1 MNNSLKVK
9 RLVGIASLAAIVAV
23 LQVMANYITIGT
35 INITLALI
43 PIVVGAIIYGPLVGF
58 GLGALMGIV
67 VLTAPTTQGF
77 LNVNP
82 FVTVL
87 LCILKTGIAGLVAG
101 FLFKLIN
108 KKNFYVAVVVATLI
122 VPVIN
127 TSLFILGSALF
138 FQTVFGADSFSGALP
153 VIVGIVFG
161 TNFAIEFTLSVVLSP
176 VVVSLVRI
184 LARNYN
190 LGFNLDY
197 KEEKEVEVEQVVE
210 A

>member
-9 RLVGIASLAAIVAV
+9 RLVGVASLAAIVVV
-23 LQVMANYITIGT
+23 LQLIANYITIGT

-67 VLTAPTTQGF
+67 VLTAPSTQGF

-82 FVTVL
+82 FVTIL
-87 LCILKTGIAGLVAG
+87 LCVLKTGIAGLVSG
-101 FLFKLIN
+101 FLFKIIN
-108 KKNFYVAVVVATLI
+108 KKNFYAAIVVATLI

-127 TSLFILGSALF
+127 TGLFILGSALF
-138 FQTVFGADSFSGALP
+138 FQTVFGAESFSGALP
-153 VIVGIVFG
+153 VIIGVVFG
-161 TNFAIEFTLSVVLSP
+161 TNFAIEFTLNVVLSP
-176 VVVSLVRI
+176 VVATVVRV

-190 LGFNLDY
+190 LGFSLDY
-197 KEEKEVEVEQVVE
+197 KEEIDTQEIVE

>member
-9 RLVGIASLAAIVAV
+9 RLVGVASLAAIVVV
-23 LQVMANYITIGT
+23 LQLIANYITIGT

-67 VLTAPTTQGF
+67 VLTAPSTQGF

-82 FVTVL
+82 FVTIL
-87 LCILKTGIAGLVAG
+87 LCVLKTGIAGLVSG
-101 FLFKLIN
+101 FLFKIIN
-108 KKNFYVAVVVATLI
+108 KKNFYAAIVVATLI

-127 TSLFILGSALF
+127 TGLFILGSALF
-138 FQTVFGADSFSGALP
+138 FQTVFGAESFSGALP
-153 VIVGIVFG
+153 VIIGVVFG
-161 TNFAIEFTLSVVLSP
+161 TNFAIEFTLNVVLSP
-176 VVVSLVRI
+176 VVATVVRV

-190 LGFNLDY
+190 LGFSLDY
-197 KEEKEVEVEQVVE
+197 KEEIDSQEIVE

>member
-9 RLVGIASLAAIVAV
+9 RLVGVASLAAIVVV
-23 LQVMANYITIGT
+23 LQLIANYITIGT

-67 VLTAPTTQGF
+67 VLTAPSTQGF

-82 FVTVL
+82 FVTIL
-87 LCILKTGIAGLVAG
+87 LCVLKTGIAGLVSG
-101 FLFKLIN
+101 LLFKIIN
-108 KKNFYVAVVVATLI
+108 KKNFYAAIVVATLI

-127 TSLFILGSALF
+127 TGLFILGSALF
-138 FQTVFGADSFSGALP
+138 FQTVFGAESFSGALP
-153 VIVGIVFG
+153 VIIGVVFG
-161 TNFAIEFTLSVVLSP
+161 TNFAIEFTLNVVLSP
-176 VVVSLVRI
+176 VVATVVRV

-190 LGFNLDY
+190 LGFSLDY
-197 KEEKEVEVEQVVE
+197 KEELDNQEIVE

>member
-9 RLVGIASLAAIVAV
+9 RLVGVASLAAIVVV
-23 LQVMANYITIGT
+23 LQLIANYITIGT

-67 VLTAPTTQGF
+67 VLTAPSTQGF

-82 FVTVL
+82 FVTIL
-87 LCILKTGIAGLVAG
+87 LCVLKTGLAGLVSG
-101 FLFKLIN
+101 FLFKIIN
-108 KKNFYVAVVVATLI
+108 KKNFYAAIVVATLI

-127 TSLFILGSALF
+127 TGLFILGSALF
-138 FQTVFGADSFSGALP
+138 FQTVFGAESFSGALP
-153 VIVGIVFG
+153 VIIGVVFG
-161 TNFAIEFTLSVVLSP
+161 TNFAIEFTLNVVLSP
-176 VVVSLVRI
+176 VVATVVRV

-190 LGFNLDY
+190 LGFSLDY
-197 KEEKEVEVEQVVE
+197 KEELDNQEIVE

>member
-1 MNNSLKVK
+1 MNNSLKIK
-9 RLVGIASLAAIVAV
+9 KLVGIASLAAIVVV
-23 LQVMANYITIGT
+23 LQLMGNYITIGT
-35 INITLALI
+35 ISITLALI

-67 VLTAPTTQGF
+67 VITAPSTQGF

-82 FVTVL
+82 FVTIV
-87 LCILKTGIAGLVAG
+87 LCILKSGIAGLVSG

-108 KKNFYVAVVVATLI
+108 KKNFYVAIVVATLI

-127 TSLFILGSALF
+127 TALFILGSALF
-138 FQTVFGADSFSGALP
+138 FQTVFGAESFSGALP
-153 VIVGIVFG
+153 VIIGVVFG
-161 TNFAIEFTLSVVLSP
+161 TNFAIEFTINVVLAP
-176 VVVSLVRI
+176 VVATVVRI

-190 LGFNLDY
+190 LGFSLDY
-197 KEEKEVEVEQVVE
+197 KEENVDDEEVVE